1 MKITDVYPEYVFQ
14 RLGAGKNVVAVD
26 FKKGLFLSLESES
39 ITQLQWLISQ
49 CDPKD
54 ITKNYIR
61 FYQIEGDL

>member
-14 RLGAGKNVVAVD
+14 RLGAGKTVVAVD
-26 FKKGLFLSLESES
+26 FKKGQYLSLEGTTVS
-39 ITQLQWLISQ
+39 QLQFLISQ

-61 FYQIEGDL
+61 FYQIEGEI